1 MARKTSLTEYPW
13 SPLLDHPDD
22 LEQGCMSRYIIH
34 CRRFMKPN
42 TPQKLTLTFK
52 YFARGR
58 SAAYAIF
65 VDQHDR
71 QWYMFLTDLEDTI
84 VDPRWKAGTIEA
96 TWVVGKHGQNYGVRL
111 ADEPESR

>member
-1 MARKTSLTEYPW
+1 MAKKTSLTEYPW

-22 LEQGCMSRYIIH
+22 LEQGGMSRYITYGRLIW
-34 CRRFMKPN
+34 KPN

-52 YFARGR
+52 YFNRGR
-58 SAAYAIF
+58 SATYAIF

-71 QWYMFLTDLEDTI
+71 QWYMFLTDLEDAI

-96 TWVVGKHGQNYGVRL
+96 TWVVGKCGQNYGVRL
-111 ADEPESR
+111 FDDPES